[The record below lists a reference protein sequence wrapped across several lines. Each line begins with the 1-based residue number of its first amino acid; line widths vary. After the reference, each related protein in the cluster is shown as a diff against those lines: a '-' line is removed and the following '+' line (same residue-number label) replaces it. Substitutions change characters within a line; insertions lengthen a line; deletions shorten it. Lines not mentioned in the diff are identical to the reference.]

1 MWLSA
6 PPKSTIDLACA
17 AESANFTLLFIEPPL
32 GSLLGGA
39 SANSRALTFTCRS
52 HPITVIGTPINH
64 SDRHSD
70 WHSDNSLASGGAA
83 AVGTGVA
90 ACSRPRPSDFLQARA
105 ERWLATREA
114 PLAWSRPTSGCTA
127 HPRRRRAGAGG
138 GPTARGAPRP
148 SRARSLTPGSAP
160 QPSLSGGARRPVV
173 EQALLRAHFTK
184 SLRCWRGLC
193 ARLGDGL
200 RREGSNH
207 ERRRRQRRQEGQES
221 HLALL
226 DR

>member
-1 MWLSA
+1 V
-6 PPKSTIDLACA
+6 I
-17 AESANFTLLFIEPPL
+17 
-32 GSLLGGA
+32 G
-39 SANSRALTFTCRS
+39 
-52 HPITVIGTPINH
+52 TVIGTVH

-70 WHSDNSLASGGAA
+70 RHSDKSLASGGAA

-90 ACSRPRPSDFLQARA
+90 ACNRPRPNDFLQASA
-105 ERWLATREA
+105 EWCSSRWLAARA
-114 PLAWSRPTSGCTA
+114 PPAQPPAQPPAWSRPTSGGTA
-127 HPRRRRAGAGG
+127 HPCRRRAGAR

-148 SRARSLTPGSAP
+148 SRARALTPASAP
-160 QPSLSGGARRPVV
+160 QPSLSGGTIGVQVRYHATHRSRRCCGP
-173 EQALLRAHFTK
+173 K

-207 ERRRRQRRQEGQES
+207 ERRRRQRWQEGQES

>member
-1 MWLSA
+1 MSA
-6 PPKSTIDLACA
+6 HFTHPPVHPG
-17 AESANFTLLFIEPPL
+17 SARRL
-32 GSLLGGA
+32 GSLLRAA

-52 HPITVIGTPINH
+52 HPITVIGTPRSTCDHTVIGTVMIR
-64 SDRHSD
+64 SPPEAQRLSALVLR
-70 WHSDNSLASGGAA
+70 LAADHGRATSCKQEPRGGSRRES
-83 AVGTGVA
+83 TGCVEPA
-90 ACSRPRPSDFLQARA
+90 D
-105 ERWLATREA
+105 ERLHCAY
-114 PLAWSRPTSGCTA
+114 PC
-127 HPRRRRAGAGG
+127 RRRAGPR

-200 RREGSNH
+200 RRKGSNH
-207 ERRRRQRRQEGQES
+207 ERRRRQRWQEGQES
-221 HLALL
+221 HLALF
-226 DR
+226 DRQAAAP